1 MNPML
6 TFKYTVFFM
15 KSSKMASSFL
25 CGLLVLTGISF
36 PATESLRAQ
45 SLYFPPI
52 TGDEWQTVSPAS
64 LGWCVEE
71 TDSLYQFLET
81 ENSKAF
87 ILLKDGKIVLEKYF
101 GSFTADSIWYW
112 ASAGKSLTGFTTGIA
127 QREGF
132 LSIEDTSSHYLGQGW
147 TACTPTFEDNIQ
159 IRNQLSMTTGL
170 NDAVAEPDCTLDNCL
185 ECVAAAGE
193 RWAYHNAPYT
203 LMDQVISAATGMSLN
218 SYINSRIRVHTGIT
232 GLFIPSGYNNTF
244 YSRPR
249 SMARFGLLI
258 LNKGV
263 WDQTDVLGDSAY
275 FSAMTNTSNPFNAS
289 YGYLWWLNGKSSFM
303 LPGLQFVFQ
312 GPLFPDAPSDVL
324 AALGKNGQIINVAP
338 AAKLVF
344 IRMGN
349 APQEGGL
356 ITPLFSNE
364 IWKHLNKLMC
374 GAAAIQDNQ
383 PDKTANLIHENPVT
397 KLLKISAFRGLAD
410 VTLEIYD
417 LGGRR
422 LMSASGNEI
431 NVESLAPGAYLLS
444 LCNNDQQYRQVFIKQ

>member
-1 MNPML
+1 ML
-6 TFKYTVFFM
+6 SFIYMAFFM

-25 CGLLVLTGISF
+25 CGLLILTSITFS
-36 PATESLRAQ
+36 ATVSLKAQ
-45 SLYFPPI
+45 SLYFPPLS
-52 TGDEWQTVSPAS
+52 GDEWQTVSPAS

-101 GSFTADSIWYW
+101 GSFTADSVWYW

-132 LSIEDTSSHYLGQGW
+132 LSIEDSSSRYLGQGW
-147 TACTPTFEDNIQ
+147 TGCTPAFEDHIL

-170 NDAVAEPDCTLDNCL
+170 NDAVADPDCTLASCL
-185 ECVAAAGE
+185 ECIAAAGE

-203 LMDQVISAATGMSLN
+203 LMDQVISAAAGMSLN

-232 GLFIPSGYNNTF
+232 GLFIQNGYNNTF

-263 WDQTDVLGDSAY
+263 WDQTNVLGDTAF

-303 LPGLQFVFQ
+303 LPGVQFVFQ
-312 GPLFPDAPSDVL
+312 GPLFPDAPSDVV

-349 APQEGGL
+349 APQEGGV

-374 GAAAIQDNQ
+374 GAAAIHDNQ
-383 PDKTANLIHENPVT
+383 PVKIANLLLENPVT
-397 KLLKISAFRGLAD
+397 KLLKINAFKGRD
-410 VTLEIYD
+410 EVTFDICD
-417 LGGRR
+417 LGGRS

-431 NVESLAPGAYLLS
+431 DVESLAPGAYLVS
-444 LCNNDQQYRQVFIKQ
+444 IRNKNQHYRQVFIKQ